1 MEPISKVNL
10 ERITNGI
17 YAFTMTLLVRNIQ
30 SPQPNA
36 VLSDAAIDTYVGTTV
51 LSIIDFIGAFIIL
64 GMFWLFYFQM
74 FHRIRSVDYRFVHLH
89 LLSLMIVVF
98 VPFTQS
104 FADDRIGLP
113 VSAILFQFNY
123 FALATLLIVQ
133 WHYAANNPALI
144 IPGTTGPEI
153 RFLHKKFLIPLG
165 VSLLGIVLALTGSI
179 YVDFLYLLPFVILGI
194 FFRNPPEGT
203 GAENGGADAT
213 GSDGDDAAPVSR
225 PGGVVEEKE

>member
-30 SPQPNA
+30 SPQSGMIA
-36 VLSDAAIDTYVGTTV
+36 GEAAINMYVGKTF

-74 FHRIRSVDYRFVHLH
+74 FHRIRSVDFRFVHLH

-104 FADDRIGLP
+104 FADEQVGIP
-113 VSAILFQFNY
+113 VSAVLFQFNY
-123 FALATLLIVQ
+123 LALAILLIVQ

-144 IPGTTGPEI
+144 EPGIPQAQVD
-153 RFLHKKFLIPLG
+153 FLHKKFLVPLG
-165 VSLLGIVLALTGSI
+165 VSLLGIVLVLTGMP
-179 YVDFLYLLPFVILGI
+179 YVDLLYLLPFVILGV
-194 FFRNPPEGT
+194 FFHNPPEKA
-203 GAENGGADAT
+203 GAENGGVDTASGA
-213 GSDGDDAAPVSR
+213 GDESAPAVQQEAV
-225 PGGVVEEKE
+225 PEEEG

>member
-36 VLSDAAIDTYVGTTV
+36 ILSDASIDTYVGITA

-64 GMFWLFYFQM
+64 GMFWLFYFQV
-74 FHRIRSVDYRFVHLH
+74 FHRMKTVDFRFVHLH

-104 FADDRIGLP
+104 FADERVGIP
-113 VSAILFQFNY
+113 VSAVLFQFNY
-123 FALATLLIVQ
+123 LALATLLSIQ
-133 WHYAANNPALI
+133 WYYAANNPALI
-144 IPGTTGPEI
+144 EPGTSRAEVL
-153 RFLHKKFLIPLG
+153 FLHKKFLVPLG
-165 VSLLGIVLALTGSI
+165 VSLIGIILVLADLP
-179 YVDFLYLLPFVILGI
+179 YVDVLYLLPFVILGI
-194 FFRNPPEGT
+194 FFRNPPERKET
-203 GAENGGADAT
+203 EA
-213 GSDGDDAAPVSR
+213 GSPNPASHDGDAAAPAVR
-225 PGGVVEEKE
+225 EEGK

>member
-36 VLSDAAIDTYVGTTV
+36 ALSDAAIETYVGTT
-51 LSIIDFIGAFIIL
+51 LFSIVDFIGAFIIL

-74 FHRIRSVDYRFVHLH
+74 LHHIKAVDFRFVHLH

-104 FADDRIGLP
+104 FADEQVGIP

-123 FALATLLIVQ
+123 FALATLLVIQ
-133 WHYAANNPALI
+133 WYYAANNPALI
-144 IPGTTGPEI
+144 EPGTTRAEVD
-153 RFLHKKFLIPLG
+153 FLHKKFLVPLG
-165 VSLLGIVLALTGSI
+165 ISLLGILLVFTDMP
-179 YVDFLYLLPFVILGI
+179 YVDILYLLPFVILGI
-194 FFRNPPEGT
+194 FFRNPPERT
-203 GAENGGADAT
+203 GAKGGEADTAS
-213 GSDGDDAAPVSR
+213 GYGDDAAPAER
-225 PGGVVEEKE
+225 PCGVPEEKD

>member
-30 SPQPNA
+30 SPQQTA
-36 VLSDAAIDTYVGTTV
+36 VLSDAAIDTYIGTTL
-51 LSIIDFIGAFIIL
+51 LSIVDFIGAFLIL

-74 FHRIRSVDYRFVHLH
+74 FHRIRSVDFRFVHLH

-104 FADDRIGLP
+104 FADDRVGIP
-113 VSAILFQFNY
+113 VSAVLFQFNY
-123 FALATLLIVQ
+123 FALATLLLVQ

-144 IPGTTGPEI
+144 EPRTTGSEVD
-153 RFLHKKFLIPLG
+153 FLHKKFLVPLG
-165 VSLLGIVLALTGSI
+165 VSLLGIVLVLIGMPYI
-179 YVDFLYLLPFVILGI
+179 DVLYLLPFVILGI
-194 FFRNPPEGT
+194 FFRNPPEKT
-203 GAENGGADAT
+203 GAENGEVDTASGA
-213 GSDGDDAAPVSR
+213 GDESAPAVQQEAV
-225 PGGVVEEKE
+225 PEEEA

>member
-36 VLSDAAIDTYVGTTV
+36 VMSDAAIVDYIGTT
-51 LSIIDFIGAFIIL
+51 LFSIIDFIGAFIIL

-74 FHRIRSVDYRFVHLH
+74 FHRIKSVDFRFVHLH

-104 FADDRIGLP
+104 FADDRVGLP

-123 FALATLLIVQ
+123 FALATLLTVQ
-133 WHYAANNPALI
+133 WYYAANNPALI
-144 IPGTTGPEI
+144 DTLPAQKVPRPARDLPARNRARPE
-153 RFLHKKFLIPLG
+153 R
-165 VSLLGIVLALTGSI
+165 LAI
-179 YVDFLYLLPFVILGI
+179 C
-194 FFRNPPEGT
+194 
-203 GAENGGADAT
+203 
-213 GSDGDDAAPVSR
+213 
-225 PGGVVEEKE
+225 